1 MQKETISRPSIIDA
15 LTTGL
20 GTAARRPWL
29 LIVPFTIDL
38 LLWLAPKVSIATL
51 MQRLLRGWETLV
63 RATYSAS
70 QLEVM
75 AEMLETVREGMTR
88 LGAQV
93 NLLDTLAG
101 SWLGPPSAVAMD
113 QVSRLNFI
121 SELLLAPVGLIPESV
136 KLAAAPWQAPPIEA
150 QSFLVVLLL
159 IAALWLVAQVVAVC
173 WLRWVASAVLRPAEA
188 TPPATPA
195 TPVAPAAGDWTQG
208 VIQVIQLIGFCLFLG
223 ILMFALRL
231 PLGAAVVLL
240 LLSGSPLTGFMFAL
254 VAGVTLWITLWM
266 LLSLYFTSEGLL
278 FERQPVWRSMLQ
290 GATMMRGNI
299 TATLGLI
306 SLINLLL
313 VGFRAV
319 WGIIGQTP
327 AGGLVALAGNAYLAT
342 AMLLA
347 VFTYYGGLRKQW
359 LAAVEKQQA
368 GKQVDK

>member
-1 MQKETISRPSIIDA
+1 VQKETTSRPSIIDA

-20 GTAARRPWL
+20 VTAARRPWL
-29 LIVPFTIDL
+29 LLVPFAIDL
-38 LLWLAPKVSIATL
+38 LLWLAPKVSIAAL

-101 SWLGPPSAVAMD
+101 SWLGPPSAVATD

-121 SELLLAPVGLIPESV
+121 SELILAPVGLIPESV
-136 KLAAAPWQAPPIEA
+136 KLAAAPWQAAPVEV
-150 QSFLVVLLL
+150 QSFLAVMLLM
-159 IAALWLVAQVVAVC
+159 AALWGVAQVVAVC
-173 WLRWVASAVLRPAEA
+173 WLRWAAAAVSHPAEA
-188 TPPATPA
+188 TPPATP
-195 TPVAPAAGDWTQG
+195 VAPAAGGWTHGAMQAL
-208 VIQVIQLIGFCLFLG
+208 QLIGFCLFLG

-240 LLSGSPLTGFMFAL
+240 LLSGSPLTGLMFAL

-306 SLINLLL
+306 SLVNLLL

-327 AGGLVALAGNAYLAT
+327 AGGVIALAGNAYLAT

-347 VFTYYGGLRKQW
+347 IFTYYGGLRKQW

>member
-1 MQKETISRPSIIDA
+1 VQKETISRLSIIDA

-20 GTAARRPWL
+20 VTAARRPWL

-38 LLWLAPKVSIATL
+38 LLWLAPKISIAAL

-75 AEMLETVREGMTR
+75 AEMLETVREGMTK

-121 SELLLAPVGLIPESV
+121 SELLLAPVGLVPQPV

-150 QSFLVVLLL
+150 QSFLTVMLL
-159 IAALWLVAQVVAVC
+159 IAVLWVVAQVVAVC
-173 WLRWVASAVLRPAEA
+173 WLRWIASAVLRPAEA
-188 TPPATPA
+188 TTPA
-195 TPVAPAAGDWTQG
+195 TPVAPAAGGWTQG
-208 VIQVIQLIGFCLFLG
+208 AMQVIQLIGFCLFLG

-240 LLSGSPLTGFMFAL
+240 LLSGSPLTGLMFAL

-319 WGIIGQTP
+319 WSIIGQTP

-368 GKQVDK
+368 GKQVGK